1 MDISVGEPKP
11 LVQYQVRQRR
21 MRVLPA
27 AAQEQ
32 FHGCERGRGRYINDG
47 DLVVHRRKPPV
58 AGHQNRAKCQ
68 QHDGYS
74 GLTSEVSQNR
84 KLGCA
89 GISLDW
95 ISDQVVRML
104 LRINRSVKCGSY
116 SLDFDLLRFPRIPA
130 RCWYHVWGTIFGA
143 WLNQKGKKA
152 SKLITV
158 NPAKMYSNQEVSRA
172 RLRASL
178 SGRARLLWLG
188 VSLLLCC
195 VPALAQRQ
203 QTPAALPAPNI
214 SPATPEPAASIP
226 EQLNQQ
232 PNQQEIQQPNQQSSQ
247 QADPQLPGN
256 ISGTVVDPSGAA
268 VAGAHI
274 VLTRDDKS
282 PKQEV
287 LSGDD
292 GQFSFAG
299 VPPGPFQITVNSEL
313 LTTQK
318 VTAILHAGEI
328 LVLPQI
334 VFALATELT
343 QVNVVVPR
351 VEIAEE
357 ELKVEEKQRIFGV
370 IPNFYVSYIPNA
382 APLASKQKFELAW
395 RSTIDPVNFAITGA
409 IAGVQQATNTP
420 SGYGQGAQGY
430 AKRYG
435 ASYADLVTGTFIG
448 GAILPSLLKQ
458 DPRYF
463 YKGTGSVHSRVLYAI
478 ANSVICKGDN
488 GHWQPNYS
496 SILGSLAA
504 GGISNLYYPAQNRNG
519 AGLTFENA
527 LIGIG
532 ETAATNLLQEFV
544 VRKLTPNLSHQQSAT
559 P

>member
-1 MDISVGEPKP
+1 MHS
-11 LVQYQVRQRR
+11 YQ
-21 MRVLPA
+21 
-27 AAQEQ
+27 
-32 FHGCERGRGRYINDG
+32 
-47 DLVVHRRKPPV
+47 K
-58 AGHQNRAKCQ
+58 
-68 QHDGYS
+68 
-74 GLTSEVSQNR
+74 
-84 KLGCA
+84 
-89 GISLDW
+89 
-95 ISDQVVRML
+95 
-104 LRINRSVKCGSY
+104 
-116 SLDFDLLRFPRIPA
+116 
-130 RCWYHVWGTIFGA
+130 
-143 WLNQKGKKA
+143 
-152 SKLITV
+152 
-158 NPAKMYSNQEVSRA
+158 VSRA
-172 RLRASL
+172 NLRTWP

-188 VSLLLCC
+188 VSLLLCG
-195 VPALAQRQ
+195 VPAPAQPQ
-203 QTPAALPAPNI
+203 QRPSMPPALNGSAA
-214 SPATPEPAASIP
+214 APEPAASSL
-226 EQLNQQ
+226 ELS
-232 PNQQEIQQPNQQSSQ
+232 NQQSIQRSNQ
-247 QADPQLPGN
+247 PADPQSPGG

-268 VAGAHI
+268 VTGAQV
-274 VLTRDDKS
+274 VLTRDDKT

-292 GQFSFAG
+292 GQFSFVG
-299 VPPGPFQITVNSEL
+299 VAPGPFQISVVSEL
-313 LTTQK
+313 FTTQK
-318 VTAILHAGEI
+318 VVAILHPGEM

-334 VFALATELT
+334 IFALATEVT
-343 QVNVVVPR
+343 QVQVNVPR
-351 VEIAEE
+351 IEIAEE

-395 RSTIDPVNFAITGA
+395 RSTIDPVNFAITGVV
-409 IAGVQQATNTP
+409 AGVQQATNTP

-435 ASYADLVTGTFIG
+435 ASYADFVTGTFIG

-463 YKGTGSVHSRVLYAI
+463 YKGTGSVRSRVLYAI

-496 SILGSLAA
+496 SILGSLAS

-544 VRKLTPNLSHQQSAT
+544 VRKLTPNLSRQQSAT